1 MKCALGRGDNMQI
14 APGVDSTDWN
24 KLQLD
29 DRNSADWTK
38 AITIFK
44 KRIYGRFIDPVDL
57 LIDTDNLKPPHERR
71 FGFAIM
77 AIDCLL
83 VETLGAFLLGL
94 EDTKNKSEATF
105 SIFLTTRPLFKKH
118 FTSVAARRFYYD
130 FRCGILHQ
138 AEVAGTGKVWSVGDL
153 LHEESGRLTINRTRF
168 HEQLKAEIQN
178 YLAELADPKNTK
190 LRAHFRKKMSFIC
203 RH

>member
-1 MKCALGRGDNMQI
+1 MQI
-14 APGVDSTDWN
+14 APGFDSTDWN

-29 DRNSADWTK
+29 DPNSADWTK

-57 LIDTDNLKPPHERR
+57 LID
-71 FGFAIM
+71 
-77 AIDCLL
+77 
-83 VETLGAFLLGL
+83 
-94 EDTKNKSEATF
+94 KSEATF
-105 SIFLTTRPLFKKH
+105 SRFLTTRPLFKKH

-190 LRAHFRKKMSFIC
+190 LRANFRKKMSFIC